1 MAVTSR
7 GVRPEGRGGDYTTYI
22 RFGIDAA
29 RDGWIFKKLLYI

>member
-22 RFGIDAA
+22 MFGNDAEG
-29 RDGWIFKKLLYI
+29 DGWIFEKLL